1 MVKIYNNGDKTKLA
15 ENFKAREF
23 DCKCG
28 ECDLT
33 YIDTDLVNY
42 LQKIR
47 DHFGAPVNITS
58 GYRCAAHNKRVGGA
72 TNSYHTKGQAAD
84 IYIKDVDPLEI
95 AKYAESLGIL
105 GIGHYDTFVHIDTR
119 TKKFFWYSSREE
131 YRETFGGKKQE
142 TPKEEPKE
150 DTSKAEA
157 LALLEQVKT
166 LIAQIEDTLK

>member
-1 MVKIYNNGDKTKLA
+1 MVKTYNKGDRTYLA
-15 ENFKAREF
+15 ANFQAKEF
-23 DCKCG
+23 DCKGG
-28 ECDLT
+28 ECSLT

-58 GYRCAAHNKRVGGA
+58 AYRCAAHNKRVGGA

-84 IYIKDVDPLEI
+84 FYINGVDPLEI

-119 TKKFFWYSSREE
+119 TKKSFWYGQQEA
-131 YRETFGGKKQE
+131 YRETFGGKVTTTTTTTQK
-142 TPKEEPKE
+142 T
-150 DTSKAEA
+150 DTSKTEA
-157 LALLEQVKT
+157 LELLEQVKT
-166 LIAQIEDTLK
+166 LIAQIENKLK